1 MEHALQN
8 KIKAHQAL
16 GILDELPRTAL
27 GHLPTPIEFLPNLTK
42 HCAGAK
48 LYIKRD
54 DYTGLAF
61 GGNKVRQLEFYL
73 GDAQAKSAD
82 TILITGAVQS
92 NFVRLAVAAARK
104 LGMDAHVQLE
114 DRVPGKNDVYHNSGN
129 ALLNKI
135 MGATIYHYPDGED
148 EVGADAELHRIAD
161 RLRDQGRTPY
171 IIPLSPGHTPL
182 GALGYVVAA
191 REIIEQ
197 CESSSLHFDRVCV
210 ASGSGHTHG
219 GLLFGLCA
227 LNSSIKVTGV
237 CVRRDAN
244 TQFERIKTRCA
255 EIAELLQVENPVTGD
270 DDDIVTNDE
279 FFAPGYGLIS
289 DAVRQ
294 AINDAAIHEAILVD
308 PVYTAKTMTHFL
320 AQARKSSNQENH
332 LMIHTG
338 GTPAL
343 FAYQSEFTKT

>member
-1 MEHALQN
+1 MNYSQN
-8 KIKAHQAL
+8 AL
-16 GILDELPRTAL
+16 GILDELPRAAL
-27 GHLPTPIEFLPNLTK
+27 GHLPTPIEFLPNLTR
-42 HCAGAK
+42 HCGGAQ

-54 DYTGLAF
+54 DCTGLAF

-114 DRVPGKNDVYHNSGN
+114 DRVPGKNDIYHNSGN
-129 ALLNKI
+129 ALLNNI
-135 MGATIYHYPDGED
+135 MGATVYHYPEGED
-148 EVGADAELHRIAD
+148 EAGADAELHRIAD
-161 RLRDQGRTPY
+161 KLREQGRTPY
-171 IIPLSPGHTPL
+171 IIPLAPGHTPL
-182 GALGYVVAA
+182 GALGYIVAA
-191 REIIEQ
+191 REILEQ
-197 CESSSLHFDRVCV
+197 CETSSFQFDHISV

-227 LNSSIKVTGV
+227 LGSPVKVTGV
-237 CVRRDAN
+237 CVRRDAKL
-244 TQFERIKTRCA
+244 QFERIKTRCA
-255 EIAELLQVENPVTGD
+255 EIAELLQIKNPVK
-270 DDDIVTNDE
+270 DDDIVTDDE

-289 DAVRQ
+289 DMVRQ
-294 AINDAAIHEAILVD
+294 AIDDVAYQEALLVD
-308 PVYTAKTMTHFL
+308 PVYTAKTMAEFL
-320 AQARKSSNQENH
+320 AHARESSKQEKH

-343 FAYQSEFTKT
+343 FAYQSEFTTD